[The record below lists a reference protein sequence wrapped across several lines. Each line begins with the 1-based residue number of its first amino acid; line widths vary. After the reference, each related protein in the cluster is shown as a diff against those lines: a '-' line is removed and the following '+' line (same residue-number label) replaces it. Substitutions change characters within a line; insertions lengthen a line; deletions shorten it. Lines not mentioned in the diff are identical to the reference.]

1 MQWNTF
7 QIHVQEAALIRL
19 QAEQG
24 GLEVQRDEA
33 ARATQ
38 HMELILK
45 GLDLAFLFDVTG
57 SMVTASF
64 LSEVSEDRMRVLN
77 GCPQHSCPILT

>member
-1 MQWNTF
+1 M
-7 QIHVQEAALIRL
+7 IRL

-24 GLEVQRDEA
+24 GLEVQREEA

-38 HMELILK
+38 RMERILK

-57 SMVTASF
+57 SMVSAPS
-64 LSEVSEDRMRVLN
+64 L
-77 GCPQHSCPILT
+77 CPAKHMSSAAEFILK

>member
-1 MQWNTF
+1 MALHVLSMWA
-7 QIHVQEAALIRL
+7 HVQEAALIRL

-33 ARATQ
+33 TLATQ
-38 HMELILK
+38 RMERILK

-57 SMVTASF
+57 SMVSVIPSRAC
-64 LSEVSEDRMRVLN
+64 LSPPLLGVFR
-77 GCPQHSCPILT
+77 